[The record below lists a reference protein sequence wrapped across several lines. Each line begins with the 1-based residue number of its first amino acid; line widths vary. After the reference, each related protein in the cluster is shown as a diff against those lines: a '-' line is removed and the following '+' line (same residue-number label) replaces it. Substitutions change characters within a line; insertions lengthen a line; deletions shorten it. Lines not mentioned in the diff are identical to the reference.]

1 MQDYIFKNGCVVD
14 GTGKASFIGDVAVK
28 DGVITKIG
36 ENLTDEAKEVI
47 DINGLI
53 IAPGF
58 IDIHSHSD
66 TAFLR
71 DGRCQSKV
79 YQGVTTELA
88 GQCGSTIYPCPADR
102 MDNMKAYARSGG
114 YDSDY
119 YASSSFKEF
128 MEKCEKTDK
137 FMSTN
142 LISLIGHGALRV
154 GVVGQEPRKMTKE
167 ELNEMAELLNEDMKA
182 GAWGV
187 SLGLG
192 YTPGINA
199 DQEELN
205 TLGEVV
211 SKYDGIITSH
221 MRAQGTGSFDALE
234 EMYEINRATGAK
246 VHIVHLK
253 ASGKA
258 AWGMAK
264 DIYKDIKDAQAAG
277 VKVTIDMYPF
287 NASSSGITNSLPKWA
302 IEGGTQMAA
311 QSLKEDNE
319 MGKRI
324 MEYLEKNFAT
334 QDDGERLLV
343 VSTFGKCPEAD
354 GKNIWQSSQFWGISM
369 PETIKKIII
378 DTNSHATCIA
388 FAMDDDDVAY
398 LLSRE
403 DIVIGSDGSGMPLNP
418 EENEGKPHPRNFS
431 TFPKF
436 LRLMREGNV
445 CSLETAVARIT
456 GKSADILGL
465 KDRGK
470 LREGMV
476 ADITVFDHE
485 NISDH
490 NDFSNPFIKCTGME
504 HVMMAGEFALKN
516 KEQTDKHLGKF
527 ILKK

>member
-28 DGVITKIG
+28 DGLITKIG
-36 ENLTDEAKEVI
+36 TNLSDEAKEII
-47 DINGLI
+47 DITGLV

-66 TAFLR
+66 TAFLK

-88 GQCGSTIYPCPADR
+88 GQCGSTIYPCPPE
-102 MDNMKAYARSGG
+102 NMGYMKTYAKNNDF
-114 YDSDY
+114 DSDY
-119 YASSSFKEF
+119 YASTSFKEF
-128 MEKCEKTDK
+128 MEKCEKTGK
-137 FMSTN
+137 EMSTN

-154 GVVGQEPRKMTKE
+154 GVMGQEPRKMNKD
-167 ELNEMAELLNEDMKA
+167 ELKKMAELLDEDMKA

-221 MRAQGTGSFDALE
+221 MRDQGTGSFKSLD
-234 EMYEINRATGAK
+234 EMYEINRATGSK

-258 AWGMAK
+258 AWGTAEA
-264 DIYKDIKDAQAAG
+264 IYKDIKAAQAAG

-287 NASSSGITNSLPKWA
+287 NASSSGITNSLPKWS

-319 MGKRI
+319 TGKRI
-324 MEYLEKNFAT
+324 MEYLEKNFAEK
-334 QDDGERLLV
+334 DDGERLLV
-343 VSTFGKCPEAD
+343 VSTFGKCPDAD
-354 GKNIWQSSQFWGISM
+354 GKNIWQTSQLWGISM
-369 PETIKKIII
+369 ADTIKKIII

-388 FAMDDDDVAY
+388 FAMDDDDVAF

-418 EENEGKPHPRNFS
+418 AENNGSPHPRNFS

-445 CSLETAVARIT
+445 CSLETAVARMT
-456 GKSADILGL
+456 GKSADILDL

-470 LREGMV
+470 LIEGMV
-476 ADITVFDHE
+476 ADITVFDYE

-490 NDFSNPFIKCTGME
+490 NDFSNPFTKCTGIE

-516 KEQTDKHLGKF
+516 KEQTDKRLGTF